1 MQGLE
6 EGEIKLL
13 VQRGLQLTL
22 QLVLVQDLP
31 SELFPK
37 EAGVI
42 LDEQLLWL
50 RAILER
56 CRLTYISSYFIT

>member
-42 LDEQLLWL
+42 LDEQLLGL